1 MFISKQELYEKLQYV
16 TPRTFAYLNE
26 IDYYNL
32 LMIIEEHQ
40 ISIPPI
46 HQLRKTLRGSK
57 IMKPKN
63 RVDNCYIHL
72 KDEIPTPINN
82 EQLSFLHFYPRQQI
96 HLILSAYSRM
106 KSLKLQSQKHC
117 LKLKFP
123 LDQHSIRKEITP
135 PQSSDKDNDILI
147 CLLQKLINEIIKC
160 QVPVSLKNNSFE
172 IKLPNYIIKV
182 DLNYHEQQDHLYPL
196 QYSIHA
202 WHRDFQYL
210 EISNTFMIP
219 SLNDL
224 IFHIQKLFLLIF
236 QLPEHLARQEYSLS
250 QYYFYSQCHTKD

>member
-1 MFISKQELYEKLQYV
+1 MFK
-16 TPRTFAYLNE
+16 T
-26 IDYYNL
+26 
-32 LMIIEEHQ
+32 Q
-40 ISIPPI
+40 I
-46 HQLRKTLRGSK
+46 
-57 IMKPKN
+57 
-63 RVDNCYIHL
+63 
-72 KDEIPTPINN
+72 
-82 EQLSFLHFYPRQQI
+82 
-96 HLILSAYSRM
+96 
-106 KSLKLQSQKHC
+106 
-117 LKLKFP
+117 P

-147 CLLQKLINEIIKC
+147 CLLQKLINEITKC

-224 IFHIQKLFLLIF
+224 IFHIQKLFYLYFNYLNISSETRIFIESILFLLAMPYKR
-236 QLPEHLARQEYSLS
+236 LNGHLKHLIVRCRAPP
-250 QYYFYSQCHTKD
+250 

>member
-1 MFISKQELYEKLQYV
+1 MFK
-16 TPRTFAYLNE
+16 A
-26 IDYYNL
+26 
-32 LMIIEEHQ
+32 Q
-40 ISIPPI
+40 I
-46 HQLRKTLRGSK
+46 
-57 IMKPKN
+57 
-63 RVDNCYIHL
+63 
-72 KDEIPTPINN
+72 
-82 EQLSFLHFYPRQQI
+82 
-96 HLILSAYSRM
+96 
-106 KSLKLQSQKHC
+106 
-117 LKLKFP
+117 P

-147 CLLQKLINEIIKC
+147 CLLQKLINEITKC

-210 EISNTFMIP
+210 EISNTFTIP

-224 IFHIQKLFLLIF
+224 IFHIQKLFYL
-236 QLPEHLARQEYSLS
+236 
-250 QYYFYSQCHTKD
+250 YFNYLNISRDKNIH